1 MTMVYA
7 ELWTM
12 LQLSLLFS
20 SKILMES
27 LLLEKKSTNTVDAEE
42 ESPSLDFSMLLMESD
57 LKKEEFC
64 SWQLIIKKSSTQHFW
79 DQVDA
84 MFMSNWIMQARSKWK
99 DSSRNSIQI
108 MKRRL
113 SSFLK
118 PFQFISFQWP
128 NSKVTS
134 SNIEINHSRLLRMQ
148 KISWMIMLTRLMIC
162 L

>member
-20 SKILMES
+20 SKTLMES

-84 MFMSNWIMQARSKWK
+84 MFMSNWITQVRFKWK

-118 PFQFISFQWP
+118 AFQFISFQWQ

-134 SNIEINHSRLLRMQ
+134 LNTEINHLRLLRTQ
-148 KISWMIMLTRLMIC
+148 KTS
-162 L
+162 